1 MEDKEF
7 IVNIGPQGTFRKSG
21 HYQTLPA
28 DIDAMFR
35 KFEATGVRKLALYFH
50 GGLVSEKSGLT
61 TAREIAPVIKAAGA
75 EPICIVWETGLIETL
90 RNNLL
95 KIGQSTLFDKIR
107 NTLIKRLIKQFDSGT
122 VGIRGTTEPLSDA
135 AIYAELNT
143 HQPFEAYGMKRLRA
157 AGKSSIEEAI
167 NDEAEL
173 KAELEKAF
181 RKDVESDES
190 FKQAVELQKNKQSRT
205 LQARSFVSSAGLIKS
220 LVNIAI
226 RVIRRFTQKRDHDFY
241 PTLIEEIL
249 REFYIA
255 EIGAWV
261 WDSMK
266 VKSLEMW
273 NTNTSPVTEH
283 AFAGTYLL
291 QKIAEYVT
299 AHPGTTI
306 DLIGHSAGSCAICH
320 LLQRSAIL
328 HPDLKFRRIVL
339 MAPACRVDLFDAELL
354 SKPERYKALRIF
366 TMRDENEKK
375 DVLVPGLY
383 THSLLY
389 LVSGILEEGGEG
401 YDEYILG
408 MEKYYQ
414 DVLPY
419 KNDPLLNRIKAH
431 IYKNLP
437 EQLVLSDTLSNALEG
452 YRSTALK
459 HGDFDSDT
467 ETLKSITYWL
477 AQA

>member
-35 KFEATGVRKLALYFH
+35 KFEATGARKLALYFH

-135 AIYAELNT
+135 AIYAELSNN
-143 HQPFEAYGMKRLRA
+143 QPFEAYGMKRLRT
-157 AGKSSIEEAI
+157 AGKPSIEEAI
-167 NDEAEL
+167 DDEAEL

-181 RKDVESDES
+181 RKDVESDGS

-255 EIGAWV
+255 ETGAWI

-273 NTNTSPVTEH
+273 NTNSGPITEN

-291 QKIAEYVT
+291 DKIADYVN
-299 AHPGTTI
+299 AHPDTTVDI
-306 DLIGHSAGSCAICH
+306 IGHSAGSCATCH
-320 LLQRSAIL
+320 LIQRSAEL
-328 HPDLKFRRIVL
+328 HPELKFRHIVF
-339 MAPACRVDLFDAELL
+339 MAPACRADLFDAEIL
-354 SKPERYKALRIF
+354 SKPERFASLRIF
-366 TMRDENEKK
+366 TMSDENEKK
-375 DVLVPGLY
+375 DILVPGLY

-389 LVSGILEEGGEG
+389 LISGILEDGGDG
-401 YDEYILG
+401 FDEYVLG

-414 DVLPY
+414 DTTPY
-419 KNDPLLNRIKAH
+419 KNDPLLNRIKSF

-437 EQLVLSDTLSNALEG
+437 DRLVLSDTLPGAPVG
-452 YRSTALK
+452 YRTTSLK
-459 HGDFDSDT
+459 HGDFDSNK
-467 ETLKSITYWL
+467 ETLESIAFII
-477 AQA
+477 AQ